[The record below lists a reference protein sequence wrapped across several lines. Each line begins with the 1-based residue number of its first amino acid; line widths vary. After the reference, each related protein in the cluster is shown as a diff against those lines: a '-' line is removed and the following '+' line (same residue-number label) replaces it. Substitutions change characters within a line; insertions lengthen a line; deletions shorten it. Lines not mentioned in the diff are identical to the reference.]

1 MFCRVFFGVGVEEMG
16 AVLELGQ
23 RNVLYCSTMC
33 VLCIVVL
40 MTPAIHDGST

>member
-1 MFCRVFFGVGVEEMG
+1 MEEMG

-23 RNVLYCSTMC
+23 RNVLYCSTVR

-40 MTPAIHDGST
+40 MTPAIHDGGT